1 MPAAS
6 ILGEMDIASRIRKLG
21 FRKWYERQLIEC
33 HLAFTTCFLAGI
45 TVAACLE
52 ALRSAE
58 RGWTSATLVAAVLG
72 AIALGLYSWRRY
84 LTVLERAEVYGNRSN
99 CPSCDAY
106 GRFEVLASGHVAE
119 GPYFDPPTEGLPYP
133 WLRVRCRRCGTEWRI
148 PD

>member
-1 MPAAS
+1 
-6 ILGEMDIASRIRKLG
+6 MDIASRIRKLG
-21 FRKWYERQLIEC
+21 FRKWYERQLIDC

-52 ALRSAE
+52 ALRSVE
-58 RGWTSATLVAAVLG
+58 RGWASATLIAAILG
-72 AIALGLYSWRRY
+72 AIAVGLYSWRRY
-84 LTVLERAEVYGNRSN
+84 LTVLERAEVYGNRSS

-106 GRFEVLASGHVAE
+106 GRFEILASGHTAE
-119 GPYFDPPTEGLPYP
+119 GPYLDPPSEGLPYP